1 MLDLSINHGVAEVV
15 INRPKARNALSPELL
30 EALISRCEALSSDPS
45 TRVVLLRGAH
55 GHFSGGAD
63 LQAFASRIYAEGEA
77 LADLGHRAINAISA
91 LPQIT
96 IAHIEGVCVG
106 GGFVLA
112 GACELR
118 LAAPNARFALPELM
132 AGIPVAW
139 GGMSTLHRIL
149 GEARLLDLVLSGR
162 KVDAEEALRIGLIS
176 RYADLDE
183 ARASARQVA
192 SYPRSTLRT
201 IKRQIQGLRDG
212 TFQGI
217 DDAQSLLQ
225 ALRDPEV
232 LACMQAYMS
241 STFKS

>member
-1 MLDLSINHGVAEVV
+1 
-15 INRPKARNALSPELL
+15 
-30 EALISRCEALSSDPS
+30 
-45 TRVVLLRGAH
+45 
-55 GHFSGGAD
+55 
-63 LQAFASRIYAEGEA
+63 
-77 LADLGHRAINAISA
+77 
-91 LPQIT
+91 
-96 IAHIEGVCVG
+96 
-106 GGFVLA
+106 
-112 GACELR
+112 
-118 LAAPNARFALPELM
+118 M

-149 GEARLLDLVLSGR
+149 GESRLLDLVLSGR
-162 KVDAEEALRIGLIS
+162 RVNAEEALRIGVIT

-201 IKRQIQGLRDG
+201 IKRQMQGLRDG
-212 TFQGI
+212 TFQGS